1 MIGCNK
7 KVNGHCHCLFI
18 EYNEINCFKGNKHN
32 KHIFCDYINA
42 VKINFDEESDEQ
54 HYNLFRI

>member
-1 MIGCNK
+1 MDT
-7 KVNGHCHCLFI
+7 VTVCLLNI
-18 EYNEINCFKGNKHN
+18 MNMINCFKGNKHN